1 MTAGLGDFVVARF
14 RSAENDPGPRQAA
27 AWSWPR
33 LGAERPVIETHQLA
47 PTLKAATSG
56 AAFARMSDGRWR
68 IGLEQTLSD
77 KAPDAVMAGDITGF
91 RGKFARVEIDAPT
104 GGFRAWTDPMRQVPL
119 YLLTT
124 PEVIAVATDLRLLV
138 QLGAWTPE
146 LSMTAIYHHLN
157 FSYIPTPYTIYE
169 QVRKLPPGAC
179 LTVPSA
185 LGHVGAGPD
194 PVGDD
199 PAGITVERYWRP
211 AYPEDLAGDE
221 DTLAAVLREQL
232 EASVGG
238 YVQASADP
246 ACFLSGGTD
255 SSSIASILAKTAGP
269 ERTHAFSI
277 GFAEEAYDELDYAR
291 TAASA
296 FGIHHH
302 QRRIDADETL
312 AAIDALVEAFDEPF
326 GNSSAVPTFY
336 CADLAR
342 QKGQSLLLGG
352 DGGDEIFGGNER
364 YAKDYWFQRY
374 YRLPAPLKALGGLV
388 RRSLAPIDKRVA
400 NRIKN
405 FLHRASLANPE
416 RFYTDDSFASDY
428 YDDLLTPAM
437 RAACPERSSL
447 AILERHFTEADARH
461 DLNRLMY
468 IDLQMAIADNDL
480 TKVNR
485 SAKAAG
491 VSVLYPYLT
500 PDLIA
505 FMGRIPADLKVRRTA
520 KRHLFK
526 KAAAPLL
533 PDAILAKKKQGFG
546 LPFGHWFRHDPTIS
560 AFLRDTLGSS
570 RAKNRGYVDS
580 AFLERLLDR
589 HQQGAWDYSNELWL
603 LLMLE
608 LWHQRFVD
616 DLQVR
621 SHAA

>member
-14 RSAENDPGPRQAA
+14 RTAENDPWPRQAA

-33 LGAERPVIETHQLA
+33 LGAEKPVVETHHLA
-47 PTLKAATSG
+47 PTLEAATSG
-56 AAFARMSDGRWR
+56 AAFASMSDGRWR
-68 IGLEQTLSD
+68 VGLEQCLSE
-77 KAPDAVMAGDITGF
+77 KGSEAVISGDIAGF
-91 RGKFARVEIDAPT
+91 RGKFARVEIEASS
-104 GGFRAWTDPMRQVPL
+104 GAFRAHTDPMRQVPL
-119 YLLTT
+119 YLLNTA
-124 PEVIAVATDLRLLV
+124 EVTAVATDLRLLV
-138 QLGAWTPE
+138 QLRGWTPE

-157 FSYIPTPYTIYE
+157 FSYIPTPHTIYE

-179 LTVPSA
+179 LTVP
-185 LGHVGAGPD
+185 
-194 PVGDD
+194 
-199 PAGITVERYWRP
+199 PAKDGGTAEITIERYWQP
-211 AYPEDLAGDE
+211 AYPEDLEGDE
-221 DTLAAVLREQL
+221 ETLATALREQL
-232 EASVGG
+232 QASVGG

-255 SSSIASILAKTAGP
+255 SSSIASVLAKTAGA

-302 QRRIDADETL
+302 ERRIDAGETL

-342 QKGQSLLLGG
+342 RKGHGLLLGG

-364 YAKDYWFQRY
+364 YAKDYYFQRY
-374 YRLPAPLKALGGLV
+374 YSLPAPMKALGGLL
-388 RRSLAPIDKRVA
+388 REGLAPIDRRFA

-405 FLHRASLANPE
+405 FLHRGSLANPE

-428 YDDLLTPAM
+428 YDQLLTPMM
-437 RAACPERSSL
+437 RETCPERSSL
-447 AILERHFTEADARH
+447 EILERHFTEADAH
-461 DLNRLMY
+461 ADLNRLMY

-500 PDLIA
+500 PELIA
-505 FMGRIPADLKVRRTA
+505 FMGRIPADLKVKRTS

-533 PDAILAKKKQGFG
+533 PDAILSKKKQGFG

-560 AFLRDTLGSS
+560 AFLRDTLSSS
-570 RAKNRGYVDS
+570 RAKGRGYVDS
-580 AFLERLLDR
+580 AFLEKLLDR
-589 HQQGAWDYSNELWL
+589 HREGAWDYSNELWL

-616 DLQVR
+616 DLAVR
-621 SHAA
+621 AHAA